1 MSARTAPERSSN
13 GPIVVA
19 VDGPA
24 AAGKGTLARRLAE
37 TLNLVYLDTGSI
49 YRAVAAKLLAAG
61 GDPEDAAAAAAVAQA
76 LTSAD
81 LGRDDLR
88 AEGVGAA
95 ASVVSAH
102 QDVRAALLDFQ
113 RAVAFDPPA
122 GRAGAVLDGRDIGT
136 VVCPEACAK
145 LFVTASL
152 SERARRRFEELRARG
167 EARIY
172 ARVLE
177 DLRDRDGRDA
187 ARATAPMT
195 AAPDAVTL
203 DTSDLD
209 VESAFQRALD
219 IVRGRCGGAPA

>member
-1 MSARTAPERSSN
+1 MAGTSSN
-13 GPIVVA
+13 SSIVVA

-37 TLNLVYLDTGSI
+37 ALDLIYLDTGSI
-49 YRAVAAKLLAAG
+49 YRAVAAKLLANG
-61 GDPEDAAAAAAVAQA
+61 RDPHDAAAAAAVARG

-81 LGRDDLR
+81 LARDDLR
-88 AEGVGAA
+88 AEGVGDA

-102 QDVRAALLDFQ
+102 TAVREALLHFQ
-113 RAVAFDPPA
+113 RDVAFDPPD
-122 GRAGAVLDGRDIGT
+122 GSRGAVLDGRDIGT

-152 SERARRRFEELRARG
+152 DERARRRFEELRARG

-172 ARVLE
+172 ARVRA
-177 DLRDRDGRDA
+177 DLAERDERDA
-187 ARATAPMT
+187 ARATAPLKP
-195 AAPDAVTL
+195 AADAVTL

-209 VESAFQRALD
+209 AEAAFRQALD
-219 IVRGRCGGAPA
+219 IVRARCG

>member
-1 MSARTAPERSSN
+1 M
-13 GPIVVA
+13 VVA

-24 AAGKGTLARRLAE
+24 AAGKGTLARRLAT

-61 GDPEDAAAAAAVAQA
+61 GDPNDAETATEVART
-76 LTSAD
+76 LVSDD

-95 ASVVSAH
+95 ASIVSAH

-113 RAVAFDPPA
+113 RAVAFDPPP

-152 SERARRRFEELRARG
+152 EERARRRHEELLGRG
-167 EARIY
+167 EERIY

-177 DLRDRDGRDA
+177 DLKERDA
-187 ARATAPMT
+187 RDSARATAPMT
-195 AAPDAVTL
+195 AAADAVTL

-209 VESAFQRALD
+209 VETAFRKALD
-219 IVRGRCGGAPA
+219 IVRTRCGVTAA